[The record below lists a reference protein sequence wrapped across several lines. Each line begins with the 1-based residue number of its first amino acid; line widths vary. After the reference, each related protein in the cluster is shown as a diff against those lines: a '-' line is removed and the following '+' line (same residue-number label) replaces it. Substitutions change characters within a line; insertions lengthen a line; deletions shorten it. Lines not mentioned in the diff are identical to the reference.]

1 MIKFLKNLLES
12 LAAKKSQQD
21 TACTYKLPE
30 YSGPRE
36 FANKPAVDYLLKHA
50 KYKNLPELA
59 GRAISFQSLFT
70 IDEDIQKALKNDY
83 PYIDSLI
90 VNEEL
95 RAEWNG
101 CPIAPKYIFL
111 APQRMQVDFQT
122 TINECNPITL
132 DDLEYLG
139 FLDQKS
145 DDWLHNTRYN
155 LEALTLDDLGR
166 QLDPSSK
173 QIYLH
178 LIIDNGQPWNQNQNE
193 VKDKLGNE
201 VITKLNR
208 YAANESVNFNPFWQ
222 AIIEVYND
230 KFFPAELVIR
240 EACLT
245 NFHNAGQSCVY
256 SHRYFYF

>member
-1 MIKFLKNLLES
+1 MIKFLKNLFERP
-12 LAAKKSQQD
+12 AAKKSQQD
-21 TACTYKLPE
+21 TACTYRLPE
-30 YSGPRE
+30 YDGPRE
-36 FANKPAVDYLLKHA
+36 FANKPAVDYLLEHA
-50 KYKNLPELA
+50 RYKNLPELA

-70 IDEDIQKALKNDY
+70 IDEDIQNALKTDY
-83 PYIDSLI
+83 PYIGSLT

-101 CPIAPKYIFL
+101 CPVAPKYIFL
-111 APQRMQVDFQT
+111 APQRMQVDFLT
-122 TINECNPITL
+122 TTTECKAITL

-139 FLDQKS
+139 FLDQKA
-145 DDWLHNTRYN
+145 DEWLHNTRYN

-178 LIIDNGQPWNQNQNE
+178 LIIDNGQPWNQNQNT
-193 VKDKLGNE
+193 VKDKLGSE
-201 VITKLNR
+201 VIAKLNR
-208 YAANESVNFNPFWQ
+208 YAVDESANFNPFWQ
-222 AIIEVYND
+222 AIVEVYND

-245 NFHNAGQSCVY
+245 NFHKAEQSCVY
-256 SHRYFYF
+256 LHRYFYF